1 MVVFQALTW
10 EARDD
15 DETQRH
21 VVSIIGKTAEGRSVC
36 VSTNYDPYF
45 FEAPRG
51 SYGERRAETFQAIE
65 RACPEDTEMESYT
78 VVHATDVWGFSN
90 MEKVPFLR
98 LNFKNLESRKAAA
111 RVLRYQ
117 RLELAAGVRDA
128 QIYESNIDPVLRL
141 MHETGIEAT
150 GWLDT
155 GDECEEDTRALVDI
169 DVWCDD
175 WRSLAPVSRDDAAP
189 FVVASFDI
197 ECYSSTGKFPN
208 PEVAEDACFQIAISL
223 CRFGSDEPYKKTC
236 LCFKTTDANL
246 EGVEIASFDTERD
259 LLYAFKRFLHDES
272 VDIITGWNIFG
283 FDLAFIHER
292 AIRHCDVD
300 FFELGRLPDDLCHI
314 VKKKLSSSAL
324 GDNELKLLPMS
335 GRFTFDMFH
344 EVKKNYKLDSYKLDA
359 VAKKYLDGDSK
370 IGHAAA
376 RQMFRRYERED
387 PVELREIAEYCVK
400 DTLLPQ
406 KLMKKLCTLLNLWE
420 MAKATWVPLSFLTER
435 TANKSLFAADEKGE
449 GAQLYG
455 SILKIRRGTG
465 GWYVGAT
472 VLDAQR
478 APVLLAYHRAD
489 FAPLYPSIMM
499 AHNPCYSTLVDPDGK
514 GDTRYANLKD
524 VTYETFQVG
533 DKKYTFAQ
541 DVPSL
546 VPLIL
551 DDLKKYRKKA
561 KRDMAA
567 ATGFMKEVFNGKQLA

>member
-45 FEAPRG
+45 FFLKLPAGATARD
-51 SYGERRAETFQAIE
+51 ALETFQAIE

-175 WRSLAPVSRDDAAP
+175 WRSLAPVSRDDVAP

-208 PEVAEDACFQIAISL
+208 PEVADDACFQIAISL

-300 FFELGRLPDDLCHI
+300 FFELGRLRDDLCHI

-359 VAKKYLDGDSK
+359 VSRKYLDGDSK
-370 IGHAAA
+370 IDMPPRGNVSSLRARGSSGVERDRRVLCERYSIAPKTHEKVVYAAQSVGDGESDVGA
-376 RQMFRRYERED
+376 FVVLD
-387 PVELREIAEYCVK
+387 GA
-400 DTLLPQ
+400 
-406 KLMKKLCTLLNLWE
+406 
-420 MAKATWVPLSFLTER
+420 R
-435 TANKSLFAADEKGE
+435 TADKSLFAADEKRR

-455 SILKIRRGTG
+455 SIPKIRRDTG
-465 GWYVGAT
+465 GWVRGRDCAR
-472 VLDAQR
+472 R
-478 APVLLAYHRAD
+478 AKGRVLLAYHRAR
-489 FAPLYPSIMM
+489 FRVAVSE
-499 AHNPCYSTLVDPDGK
+499 HHDG
-514 GDTRYANLKD
+514 
-524 VTYETFQVG
+524 
-533 DKKYTFAQ
+533 
-541 DVPSL
+541 S
-546 VPLIL
+546 
-551 DDLKKYRKKA
+551 
-561 KRDMAA
+561 
-567 ATGFMKEVFNGKQLA
+567 